1 VLERSVVLQQGSS
14 DSSQTGFQRYF
25 FNSRAVGLRAKI
37 YKPYFEDLGE
47 HAVVSTYGG
56 STGHS
61 TSRNEGFAINK
72 DVSYGA
78 AYSELIARSEGY
90 IWRSIIQATVE
101 RLNILDRIT
110 ADAVVCRLEG
120 VYDSRSYP
128 GPKTTLILPTGSKIV
143 NLRVDGQLI
152 EPRLPPAFG
161 LNDWQAKEFFAGK
174 HDPKD
179 PQFYPGIYP
188 EPFYKEGLGT
198 LHFAEWSWVH
208 PGGHDEQ
215 KISMIR
221 FALGSYFGMDGE
233 CAAGSTNGRGWP

>member
-1 VLERSVVLQQGSS
+1 LQQGSS
-14 DSSQTGFQRYF
+14 DSGQTGFQRYF
-25 FNSRAVGLRAKI
+25 FNSRAVALRAKI

-72 DVSYGA
+72 DISYGA
-78 AYSELIARSEGY
+78 AYSELIARNEGY
-90 IWRSIIQATVE
+90 IWRSIITATVE

-110 ADAVVCRLEG
+110 ADAVICRLEG
-120 VYDSRSYP
+120 IYDSRTYP
-128 GPKTTLILPTGSKIV
+128 APKKTVILPSGSKIV

-152 EPRLPPAFG
+152 EPKLPPAFTM
-161 LNDWQAKEFFAGK
+161 NDWQTEAFFAGK
-174 HDPKD
+174 QDPKD
-179 PQFYPGIYP
+179 PTFYPGIYA

-198 LHFAEWSWVH
+198 LHFGEWSWVH

-221 FALGSYFGMDGE
+221 FALGSYFGMDGD
-233 CAAGSTNGRGWP
+233 CASGSTNGRGWP